1 MENFIPPNNLL
12 SLKSEWSSSSFNDMT
27 IDKLLTAIHI
37 SETQYTLD
45 TLHIQAPTGI
55 FAFLVREISV
65 QITG

>member
-1 MENFIPPNNLL
+1 MEP
-12 SLKSEWSSSSFNDMT
+12 SSFNDMT
-27 IDKLLTAIHI
+27 IDKLLTAIHM